1 MNANEGTKVDTSIYG
16 LDRPNHYNA
25 LVRDLLS
32 TMAPQM
38 DPRRVPSVSATPGDA
53 PPKASRPPMGT
64 MIPSDTAP
72 TPREASPGPES
83 PPADPDEAAAAD
95 PEAVSEARAYL
106 VKTAEPGDTMHRQG
120 VDLAIARM
128 HPVYVMKTAK
138 AIQLARAEGIP
149 VSVSSAYRPP
159 VYNVGGFKG
168 GVQGKFRS
176 LHAYGLAG
184 DFAGLDGPSGKNTQR
199 WHDIATGVGLIN
211 PYFNDPDPRRRA
223 AEYNHYQLIP
233 DKIASAALQATIT
246 ANGPISLEAM
256 WKASGVNPD
265 QESPALAYADPE
277 KNVPGGPSPP
287 SDADPMGTK
296 SQKAQPPVAQGSAGL
311 SLPEQSF
318 RKGDISTD
326 IIPYQSMLSDLG
338 YYKGVL
344 DGKYG
349 PKTAAA
355 VRHYQKDANAQQDG
369 VLGIGQRA
377 ETGPAIMRD
386 WSSTQGKPQPNPG
399 DTGEVSAGA
408 NDFVTPAARP
418 APAQVAPAPA
428 EPPPSPTR
436 AATPAGP
443 DFSEAADTD
452 LYGQNSELQ
461 FETNLRAQAKASP
474 RVAANYRAAGWIPQA
489 QETGIPH
496 PGQNL
501 TATPNQLA
509 GRSSGEG
516 FTDDRPKPVPSVFKA
531 PATAPYEAGDE
542 EQQHKLPPGSPT
554 IPSFDM
560 TPNPPA
566 ARPQSSL
573 PAGSMNF
580 ASDDANDAF
589 STFFRAQQHENAAEP
604 APVDPTND
612 AFSAGF
618 APAAGTPAAPTA
630 PGSNIPGAAEDW
642 SVNPMAVDRT
652 AQAKALQGTTGD
664 DAGQVFSRGLIKGL
678 PVVGPTLDEGA
689 QKAAAYLRSL
699 VKGTDYDREL
709 RLAQMRDKTGSVEH
723 PTADSLGHV
732 AGQGIGYGA
741 AIRYMPAAFGI
752 GAASLPA
759 AMTASA
765 LSSGSVAGMDAV
777 SRGEDPVSAAI
788 AGGTLGMFA
797 PGTGR
802 AMAKTLSS
810 SIAPGVA
817 RLADIALNKF
827 KIPLSADLLST
838 NPMIRFAHSVVEKMP
853 FTGGSGARAARQVAF
868 NRGIAA
874 SFGETADHVTPEV
887 IDSAYKRIGG
897 MFDNVANNTPQIG
910 ADQQFGTDLAN
921 TWHEASQVLTDQEMK
936 PLENQITNITQKFVD
951 GNGSITGAQYK
962 TLTSRGSPLD
972 VASKSPNGSIRHYAG
987 QIRDAL
993 DGALERHAPQ
1003 EAIDDLRT
1011 ARTQYKALKTVEDLA
1026 EKAPTGDIS
1035 PALLLTPVRK
1045 SYSNFSRGGGGD
1057 LADLA
1062 RIGQLF
1068 LKDAPSSGTS
1078 ERQVIYEGLGK
1089 LGKALEPAALAGG
1102 AEMLFHH
1109 LPLTAAAS
1117 TVPFMAGRVANKVL
1131 NNPRVVN
1138 SLVQNAMRGP
1148 GLAARSA
1155 PYAVPVAAQSLL
1167 QKPLSRA
1174 IRDRLDGSGASH

>member
-64 MIPSDTAP
+64 KTPSDTAP
-72 TPREASPGPES
+72 APRGASPGPES

-106 VKTAEPGDTMHRQG
+106 VKTSDPGYTMNRQG
-120 VDLAIARM
+120 VDLSIARL
-128 HPVYVMKTAK
+128 HPAMALKLATA
-138 AIQLARAEGIP
+138 IRTARQAGIP
-149 VSVSSAYRPP
+149 AAIGSAYRPP
-159 VYNVGGFKG
+159 AYNIGGFKG
-168 GVQGKFRS
+168 GVPGKFRS
-176 LHAYGLAG
+176 LHSYGLAV
-184 DFAGLDGPSGKNTQR
+184 DVAGLDGPNGKNTKQ
-199 WHDIATGVGLIN
+199 WYDIATQAGLYN
-211 PYFNDPDPRRRA
+211 PYGPKNY

-233 DKIASAALQATIT
+233 DRVAPAALRATIT
-246 ANGPISLEAM
+246 ADGPISLNSM
-256 WKASGVNPD
+256 WKAAGIDPG
-265 QESPALAYADPE
+265 SPEAMAYADPTKDVATPQE
-277 KNVPGGPSPP
+277 QRD
-287 SDADPMGTK
+287 SDPFGVQRMKDQAP
-296 SQKAQPPVAQGSAGL
+296 AVQGSAGL
-311 SLPEQSF
+311 SLPERSF

-355 VRHYQKDANAQQDG
+355 VRHYQKDAGAQQDG

-418 APAQVAPAPA
+418 APAQVVPAPVA
-428 EPPPSPTR
+428 PPPSPTR

-474 RVAANYRAAGWIPQA
+474 RVAANYRAAGWIPQD

-542 EQQHKLPPGSPT
+542 EQQRKLPPGSPT
-554 IPSFDM
+554 IPSFDI

-618 APAAGTPAAPTA
+618 APAAGTPASPTA

-723 PTADSLGHV
+723 PTADSLGHIT
-732 AGQGIGYGA
+732 GQGLGYGA
-741 AIRYMPAAFGI
+741 AVAAAPAAFGI
-752 GAASLPA
+752 GAASTPA
-759 AMTASA
+759 AITASA
-765 LSSGSVAGMDAV
+765 LSSGSIAGMDAV

-827 KIPLSADLLST
+827 NIPLSADLLST

-853 FTGGSGARAARQVAF
+853 FTGGGGARAARQVAF

-910 ADQQFGTDLAN
+910 ADQQFGADLAN